1 MVGATYYWFRSSM
14 RHLVQLSQARLRMA
28 VTDSLTGALTRAL
41 SAGQGKGELRC
52 DVPMVALLD
61 AFSAI
66 FNRAFLMWEYRKR
79 KYRLAEQLDPMF
91 AILWGG
97 IASERKAPRSR
108 RGSRARVVAE

>member
-1 MVGATYYWFRSSM
+1 
-14 RHLVQLSQARLRMA
+14 
-28 VTDSLTGALTRAL
+28 
-41 SAGQGKGELRC
+41 
-52 DVPMVALLD
+52 MVALLD